1 MALRVHSD
9 FMSTYTWIVIAIF
22 IVVMVGIGAVLF
34 WPSAPIIEHSCSIV
48 SGLTCVSAALGSHS
62 GGSELFLRI
71 TNKQG
76 HEISLSNN
84 AVSVQPY
91 IDNRTYSGSCSPG
104 TVANGASFL
113 CMTYIEGYEPQ
124 YGVVVSP
131 GFSLA
136 YGICGGNCSAG
147 GSGYIV
153 SGTTYVTAG
162 QTMQQA
168 AAATS

>member
-1 MALRVHSD
+1 MELQISTD
-9 FMSTYTWIVIAIF
+9 FVYTYAWIF
-22 IVVMVGIGAVLF
+22 IALLIVAMVGIGAVLF
-34 WPSAPIIEHSCSIV
+34 WPSAPTIEHSCSIV
-48 SGLTCVSAALGSHS
+48 SGLTCVSAALGSYS
-62 GGSELFLRI
+62 GGSALFLRI
-71 TNKQG
+71 TNRQG

-113 CMTYIEGYEPQ
+113 CVIYIKGYGPQ

-136 YGICGGNCSAG
+136 YGICGNSCSAG